1 MLELE
6 MRSIVKRFG
15 ALTANDHVDFAVE
28 QGEIRALVGENG
40 AGKTTLMRILFGLY
54 KPDEGE
60 IKLRGQVVN
69 FHNPREAI
77 AHGIGMVHQHF
88 MLFEDLSVAENV
100 VYGMEPRRWG
110 LFFNTEVAERD
121 IAALAEHHGL
131 KIDPR
136 ARMGDL
142 SVGVRQ
148 RVEILKILYR
158 GANVL
163 ILDEPTA
170 VLTPQE
176 GEDLFNIL
184 RRLAE
189 QGKTIVIITHKLPE
203 VMAVAHRATVLRRG
217 QVTGTVMIAES
228 NPNELARLMIG
239 REILPLVDRA
249 PSKPGEDVLSV
260 EHIRLAGPNVM
271 PLLDDVSFRVH
282 RGEIVGIAGV
292 AGNGQTELVDV
303 IVGLR
308 KADSGEITIEGTNV
322 TDESIL
328 QRRDRGLAYIPEDRY
343 KRGLAAQASV
353 AENLA
358 LGFQRHPPIQ
368 QNGLLNPAAMNKW
381 AEARVAE
388 YDIRLT
394 DTTEAAGN
402 LSGGNLQKVV
412 VAREFSHHSRFILAD
427 QPTRGVDISA
437 IEFIHQKLVERRD
450 AGDAILLISAE
461 LDEIMALSDR
471 ILVMSEGKIVADL
484 PADEADERELGL
496 YMTGGDRALNSGFT
510 AENTSEAVAYED

>member
-1 MLELE
+1 MFELE
-6 MRSIVKRFG
+6 MRGIVKRFG
-15 ALTANDHVDFAVE
+15 TVTANADVDFAVE
-28 QGEIRALVGENG
+28 RGEIRALVGENG

-54 KPDEGE
+54 QPDEGE
-60 IKLRGQVVN
+60 IKLRGDVVS
-69 FHNPREAI
+69 FHNPRDAI

-110 LFFNTEVAERD
+110 LFFDRNSAED
-121 IAALAEHHGL
+121 DVSQLAEQHGL

-136 ARMGDL
+136 ARVGDL

-158 GANVL
+158 GANIL

-176 GEDLFNIL
+176 GDELFNIL

-189 QGKTIVIITHKLPE
+189 QGKAIIIITHKLPE
-203 VMAVAHRATVLRRG
+203 VMAVAHNATVLRRG
-217 QVTGTVMIAES
+217 RMTGTVRIAES
-228 NPNELARLMIG
+228 SPKQLAQLMIG
-239 REILPLVDRA
+239 REVLPMVERTPANL
-249 PSKPGEDVLSV
+249 GEDVLRV
-260 EHIRLAGPNVM
+260 ENLHLAGPNLK
-271 PLLDDVSFRVH
+271 PLLEDISLNVRS
-282 RGEIVGIAGV
+282 GEIVGIAGV
-292 AGNGQTELVDV
+292 AGNGQTELIDV
-303 IVGLR
+303 IVGFR
-308 KADSGEITIEGTNV
+308 KAESGEIILQGAAV
-322 TDESIL
+322 KDESIRE
-328 QRRDRGLAYIPEDRY
+328 RRNRGLAYIPEDRY
-343 KRGLAAQASV
+343 KRGLAAEASV

-358 LGFQRHPPIQ
+358 LGFQRQAPILQ
-368 QNGLLNPAAMNKW
+368 KGLFNPTALSKW
-381 AEARVAE
+381 AQERVVE
-388 YDIRLT
+388 YDIRLA
-394 DTTEAAGN
+394 DSAEAAGN

-412 VAREFSHHSRFILAD
+412 VAREFSRQGRFILAD

-437 IEFIHQKLVERRD
+437 IEFIHQKLVERRE

-484 PADEADERELGL
+484 PAGTADERELGL
-496 YMTGGDRALNSGFT
+496 LMTGGDRASIHDQETGSQ
-510 AENTSEAVAYED
+510 AEVGTDED